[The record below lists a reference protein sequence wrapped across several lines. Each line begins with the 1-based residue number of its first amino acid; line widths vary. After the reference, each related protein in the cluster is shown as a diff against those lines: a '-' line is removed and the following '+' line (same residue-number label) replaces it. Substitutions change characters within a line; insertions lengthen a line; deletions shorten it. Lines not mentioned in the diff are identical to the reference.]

1 VQAPFKIA
9 YAAHT
14 NSCTFLLD
22 GEGFCRQIVL
32 NPSLSK
38 TVKGR
43 EAEAVARRCIGAQ
56 YVASLD
62 GSLPGLLAEM
72 PRVGIPMVFARVDER
87 GRVALVR
94 TGKVTRFDSEQID
107 QPFAEVA
114 PSVSVETSAPP
125 MPPLMS
131 EAMMSE
137 TKTEETVAVDVDDDD
152 VTLARTAD
160 FDLPPAKVPTTRDAR
175 DARDAAKTLRRVQRT
190 APAEPRHP
198 EVAAGTS
205 GRRWGAR

>member
-22 GEGFCRQIVL
+22 AEGFCRHIVV

-94 TGKVTRFDSEQID
+94 TGKVTRFDSEQVD
-107 QPFAEVA
+107 QPFAELA

-125 MPPLMS
+125 MPPLVS

-137 TKTEETVAVDVDDDD
+137 TKTEETLAVDVDDDD

-160 FDLPPAKVPTTRDAR
+160 FDLPPARELSPPP
-175 DARDAAKTLRRVQRT
+175 RDAAKTLRRVQRVP
-190 APAEPRHP
+190 PAEARHP
-198 EVAAGTS
+198 DVAAGAT